1 MDMDMEDTATVMKK
15 STAMNI
21 ATVKMS
27 SQRMD
32 MAIVM
37 EEAI

>member
-1 MDMDMEDTATVMKK
+1 MGMDMEDTATVMKN

-21 ATVKMS
+21 ATVKIS
-27 SQRMD
+27 SQRMNT
-32 MAIVM
+32 AIAM

>member
-1 MDMDMEDTATVMKK
+1 MDMEDTATVMEN

-21 ATVKMS
+21 ATVKIS
-27 SQRMD
+27 SQCMNT
-32 MAIVM
+32 AIAM